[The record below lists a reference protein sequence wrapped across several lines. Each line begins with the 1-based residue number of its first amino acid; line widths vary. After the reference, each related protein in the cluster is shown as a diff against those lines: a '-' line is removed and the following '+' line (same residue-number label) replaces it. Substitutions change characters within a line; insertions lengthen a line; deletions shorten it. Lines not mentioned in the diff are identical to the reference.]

1 VRKLQSAALLLDFWL
16 GQGERAAAIPAAVLP
31 MLCIAL
37 RAFGRLSPF
46 ARLSRPS
53 NAGQAK
59 KTRNP
64 MGESKKG
71 HLARVARSVK
81 ARWRGCSLACAL
93 PYGLSYSRAALSN
106 FFTGSKVSNRLA
118 SFQRVLE
125 SLPSDM
131 LLHWRTLLD
140 GPAMLSYRSPL
151 GRPSSPAGKASR
163 KSLAHPS
170 RGCTNHAK
178 IVMEIP
184 GLDPSLK

>member
-1 VRKLQSAALLLDFWL
+1 MPRCCWIFGLAKARGRRQDPQRCCRCFASPCGPSAGCLPSL
-16 GQGERAAAIPAAVLP
+16 GCPARAT
-31 MLCIAL
+31 
-37 RAFGRLSPF
+37 
-46 ARLSRPS
+46 
-53 NAGQAK
+53 QAK
-59 KTRNP
+59 PKTRNP

-71 HLARVARSVK
+71 HLA
-81 ARWRGCSLACAL
+81 AL
-93 PYGLSYSRAALSN
+93 PARLKPAGGDAPSRAPCHTAFLTLARRFLIFSQVLRSAIVSQA
-106 FFTGSKVSNRLA
+106 FRDYSKV
-118 SFQRVLE
+118 
-125 SLPSDM
+125 LPSDM

>member
-1 VRKLQSAALLLDFWL
+1 LLLDFWL
-16 GQGERAAAIPAAVLP
+16 AQGVRAAAIPAAVLP

-64 MGESKKG
+64 MVESKKG
-71 HLARVARSVK
+71 HLA
-81 ARWRGCSLACAL
+81 AL
-93 PYGLSYSRAALSN
+93 PARLKPAGGDAPSRTPCHTAFLTLARRFLIFSQVLRSAIVSQA
-106 FFTGSKVSNRLA
+106 FREYSKV
-118 SFQRVLE
+118 
-125 SLPSDM
+125 LPSDM